1 MDGRRG
7 RGSCKEISSEEN
19 EERERERQPPSEI
32 ALAIKSDT
40 SEGAQGVVAA
50 AGARTFNS
58 LSNTIADE
66 QMAEREDDDEDVAY
80 SPLADNAGGEQLGHS
95 GYCCEESLA
104 LLPHEMRCC
113 SESGTDTD
121 SSDSDC
127 DCDISKAACQKL
139 DGSLEYGLQQPYQL
153 MHNAEEC
160 AKDGRRQQLNDW
172 HVAGVAQLN
181 SQHK

>member
-40 SEGAQGVVAA
+40 SE
-50 AGARTFNS
+50 
-58 LSNTIADE
+58 DE